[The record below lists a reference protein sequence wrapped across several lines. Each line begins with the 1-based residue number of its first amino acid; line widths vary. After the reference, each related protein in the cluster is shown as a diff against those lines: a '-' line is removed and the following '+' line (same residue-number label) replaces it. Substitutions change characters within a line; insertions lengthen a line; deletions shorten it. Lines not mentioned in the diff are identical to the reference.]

1 MVITGG
7 GEGIM
12 GAAQRGAG
20 RDNSFGLNIRLP
32 FEQEPNIEIAGDR
45 KLINFKYFFTRKLCF
60 IKESDAIVLFPGGFG
75 THDEGFEALTLMQ
88 TGKSQPKPLVFVDRP
103 RGNYWKTWWRFVEDQ
118 LLDEALISKEDLA
131 LFKVTDD
138 VEEACAEITQFY
150 SNYHSFR
157 YVKDA
162 IVVRV
167 KYPVT
172 DNLLRTLN
180 ARFSD
185 ICLNGGQFQRVRPA
199 ARRGERA
206 RVEGPAPHRLPVQP
220 HQFRPAAVLDRR
232 DQPALAVD
240 RRSGSQATTIRGR
253 ASRLCQQTTSA
264 LAGSSG
270 WAESASLLSRRG
282 LPGDEPAVVD
292 AADLPRRNPQQE
304 QHRHPPIH
312 QRGPH
317 DAIGVPPPPAGDQS
331 RTDKREPPRAPQSP
345 RERNVFHDRNL
356 GEPAQRLEHLPPDEN
371 ALVAVRQPQPARP
384 AAGHPRDEL
393 AQTTAANRCADQTP
407 RPPPRRR

>member
-1 MVITGG
+1 MSQSNKDQTLIQQLIQQHGGSYESGDLVEDIIETALRLIDDKADRLDMKVITSTLKELRYSSKVFAPFRGKRKVTVFGSARTKPDAPEYQQAVAFGNAIVKRGFMVITGG

-12 GAAQRGAG
+12 GATQRGAG

-138 VEEACAEITQFY
+138 VEEACAEISQFY

-162 IVVRV
+162 TIVRV
-167 KYPVT
+167 NHPVT
-172 DNLLRTLN
+172 DNLLRALN
-180 ARFSD
+180 TRFSD
-185 ICLNGGQFQRVRPA
+185 ICLDGGKFHA
-199 ARRGERA
+199 T
-206 RVEGPAPHRLPVQP
+206 APLPEEENEPELKDLHRIVFPFNRTNFGRL
-220 HQFRPAAVLDRR
+220 
-232 DQPALAVD
+232 
-240 RRSGSQATTIRGR
+240 RSLI
-253 ASRLCQQTTSA
+253 
-264 LAGSSG
+264 
-270 WAESASLLSRRG
+270 
-282 LPGDEPAVVD
+282 DVI
-292 AADLPRRNPQQE
+292 N
-304 QHRHPPIH
+304 HH
-312 QRGPH
+312 
-317 DAIGVPPPPAGDQS
+317 
-331 RTDKREPPRAPQSP
+331 
-345 RERNVFHDRNL
+345 
-356 GEPAQRLEHLPPDEN
+356 
-371 ALVAVRQPQPARP
+371 
-384 AAGHPRDEL
+384 
-393 AQTTAANRCADQTP
+393 
-407 RPPPRRR
+407 

>member
-1 MVITGG
+1 MSQSNKDQSLIQQLIQQHAASYESGDLVEDIIETALRLIDDKADRLDMKVITSTLKELRYSSKVFAPFRGRRKVTIFGSARTKPDAAEYQQAVAFGKAIVERGFMVITGG

-20 RDNSFGLNIRLP
+20 RENSFGLNIRLP

-118 LLDEALISKEDLA
+118 LLDEALVSKEDLA

-162 IVVRV
+162 TIVRV
-167 KYPVT
+167 KNPVT

-180 ARFSD
+180 ARFAD
-185 ICLNGGQFQRVRPA
+185 ICVNGGQF
-199 ARRGERA
+199 
-206 RVEGPAPHRLPVQP
+206 
-220 HQFRPAAVLDRR
+220 
-232 DQPALAVD
+232 
-240 RRSGSQATTIRGR
+240 R
-253 ASRLCQQTTSA
+253 ASPPLPEEENEPELKDLHRIVFPFNRTNFGRLR
-264 LAGSSG
+264 
-270 WAESASLLSRRG
+270 SLI
-282 LPGDEPAVVD
+282 DVI
-292 AADLPRRNPQQE
+292 N
-304 QHRHPPIH
+304 QH
-312 QRGPH
+312 
-317 DAIGVPPPPAGDQS
+317 
-331 RTDKREPPRAPQSP
+331 
-345 RERNVFHDRNL
+345 
-356 GEPAQRLEHLPPDEN
+356 
-371 ALVAVRQPQPARP
+371 
-384 AAGHPRDEL
+384 
-393 AQTTAANRCADQTP
+393 
-407 RPPPRRR
+407 

>member
-1 MVITGG
+1 MSQSNNDQSLILQLIQQHGDDYESGDLIEDIIETALRLIDDKADRLDMKVITSTLKELRYSSKVFAPFRGRRKVTVFGSARTKPDAAEYQQAVAFGKAIVERGFMVITGG

-60 IKESDAIVLFPGGFG
+60 IKESSGIVLFPGGFG

-118 LLDEALISKEDLA
+118 LLDEALVSKEDLA

-138 VEEACAEITQFY
+138 VEEACAEISQFY

-162 IVVRV
+162 TIVRV
-167 KYPVT
+167 KYPVA

-180 ARFSD
+180 ARFSG
-185 ICLNGGQFQRVRPA
+185 ICLNGGQF
-199 ARRGERA
+199 
-206 RVEGPAPHRLPVQP
+206 
-220 HQFRPAAVLDRR
+220 
-232 DQPALAVD
+232 
-240 RRSGSQATTIRGR
+240 R
-253 ASRLCQQTTSA
+253 ASGPLPEEENEPELKDLHRIVFPFNRTNFGRLR
-264 LAGSSG
+264 
-270 WAESASLLSRRG
+270 SLI
-282 LPGDEPAVVD
+282 DVI
-292 AADLPRRNPQQE
+292 N
-304 QHRHPPIH
+304 QH
-312 QRGPH
+312 
-317 DAIGVPPPPAGDQS
+317 
-331 RTDKREPPRAPQSP
+331 
-345 RERNVFHDRNL
+345 
-356 GEPAQRLEHLPPDEN
+356 
-371 ALVAVRQPQPARP
+371 
-384 AAGHPRDEL
+384 
-393 AQTTAANRCADQTP
+393 
-407 RPPPRRR
+407 